1 MLFRIAIFMYKLKQ
15 IPEDFVVEEV
25 INLDLIDNG
34 DYSYFLI
41 EKKNWNTKDIVK
53 IIAKRLNIR
62 ERRINIAGI
71 KDKIAC
77 TKQYISV
84 FGINPRNLERIKIKD
99 VKITFIGYGNERI
112 RLGQAIENKFV
123 IVVRNLDSKGRE
135 TELVENYFDDQRFG
149 GRNHLLGEALVKK
162 ELRKFCYMLR
172 LKWDEN
178 DYIGAIRKLKKSL
191 LIFYINAYQSLLWN
205 RAVSS
210 YINENYIGCFS
221 VDYSVGKLV
230 FCSGKVDNIKVP
242 VLGFGTEF
250 KDKKISRIYN
260 EILKEE
266 KLKLEDFI
274 FKEIPELVSEGVDR
288 DLVVK
293 IKDLKIKYSDDERNK
308 GKRKA
313 VLRFS
318 LPSGSYG
325 TIVVKKIFS

>member
-1 MLFRIAIFMYKLKQ
+1 MHFRITRFMYKLKQ
-15 IPEDFVVEEV
+15 IPEDFIVEEV
-25 INLDLIDNG
+25 IHLDLVDKG

-71 KDKIAC
+71 KDKIAV

-84 FGINPRNLERIKIKD
+84 LGINPSNLERIKIND
-99 VKITFIGYGNERI
+99 VKITFIGYGEERI
-112 RLGQAIENKFV
+112 KLGQITENKFV
-123 IVVRNLDSKGRE
+123 IAVRNLDSKGKE
-135 TELVENYFDDQRFG
+135 INSIENYFDDQRFG

-162 ELRKFCYMLR
+162 EFRKFCFMLR
-172 LKWDEN
+172 LKWESN
-178 DYIGAIRKLKKSL
+178 DYIGAIRNLKKSM

-205 RAVSS
+205 KAVSS
-210 YINENYIGCFS
+210 YIKDTYIGCYS
-221 VDYSVGKLV
+221 VDYSVGSLV
-230 FCSGKVDNIKVP
+230 FCSGKVDNISVP

-250 KDKKISRIYN
+250 KDKKIEKIYN
-260 EILKEE
+260 SILKNE
-266 KLKLEDFI
+266 KIELSDFI

-288 DLVVK
+288 NLVVK
-293 IKDLKIKYSDDERNK
+293 VKDLKIKYFDDERNK

-325 TIVVKKIFS
+325 TIVVKKIFG